1 MRRFAR
7 THNGYT
13 TVIGAHTGIG
23 TVGIVE
29 MGNEEQKR
37 KYLPKMA
44 SGEKLGAFALTEPD
58 AGSHAA
64 NLKTSAVRRGEKYI
78 LTG

>member
-1 MRRFAR
+1 MVGKCAFYEEIGR

-23 TVGIVE
+23 SVGIVE

-44 SGEKLGAFALTEPD
+44 SGEYDWCLRFD
-58 AGSHAA
+58 
-64 NLKTSAVRRGEKYI
+64 
-78 LTG
+78 